1 MNSKQ
6 TLDRLLEKIKE
17 ATARMDLGEL
27 TRLSKMAQ
35 RVQGIEA
42 QMTALHQEL
51 RQIENSVGID
61 AGAAATTTA
70 FQPAFNLENASATDR
85 GDIVVEI
92 NWSSC
97 KISRP
102 TARISERMVSDTMVS
117 FMEELQAALGIEVL
131 RKLTAFRVSRGPLVS
146 QNPQADYVNSKTG
159 AIYVNHPIGHTG
171 FNVLTHSS
179 TPEKVAAFKDAW
191 KFLGLTPGALTVR
204 RT

>member
-1 MNSKQ
+1 MNTKP

-17 ATARMDLGEL
+17 ATTRMDLGEL

-42 QMTALHQEL
+42 QMAALHQEL

-61 AGAAATTTA
+61 ADSAATPTVA
-70 FQPAFNLENASATDR
+70 QPAFNMENTSATDR

-131 RKLTAFRVSRGPLVS
+131 RRLTAFRVSRGPLVS

-179 TPEKVAAFKDAW
+179 TTEKVAAFKDAW
-191 KFLGLTPGALTVR
+191 KFLGLAPSALTVS